1 MQHFEGIKIPV
12 SQQKQTAYNNRNNR
26 KLENSPNKSTH
37 EEGNTSASKNRKTLV
52 MRYIISFSVSFHEL
66 PSLLVF
72 SPF

>member
-37 EEGNTSASKNRKTLV
+37 EKGNTSASKNHKALV
-52 MRYIISFSVSFHEL
+52 MKYIISFSVSFHEL